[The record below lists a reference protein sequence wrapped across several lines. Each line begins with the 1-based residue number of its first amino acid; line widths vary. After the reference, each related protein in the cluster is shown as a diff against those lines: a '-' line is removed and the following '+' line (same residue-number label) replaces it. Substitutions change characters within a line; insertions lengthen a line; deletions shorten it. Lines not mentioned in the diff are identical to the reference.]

1 MAKAKSKTQAK
12 AKNPKR
18 SAQITR
24 SASAKR
30 KSNLKRSTPTI
41 RYAVVGLGHIA
52 QVAVLPA
59 FRNAKNSKLVALI
72 SSDEKKMKVLSKKYG
87 VEYTADYENYEKC
100 LREADVDAVYI
111 ALPNSLHHDYVVRA
125 ARMGIHVLCE
135 KPLGVTSEECRE
147 MIEAAREAEVKLM
160 TAYRLHFDPANLSA
174 IETIQSGKI
183 GEPRLFHSVFAF
195 RLSDPENIRLQSEEG
210 VGPLHDIGVYC
221 LNAARYLFRS
231 EPIETSAMLVHGAD
245 PKFTE
250 VPESMSVLLKFP
262 DERLASFL
270 ISFNTEAAASYEVLG
285 TKGKIRLD
293 PAYEYAEPLES
304 TLTIKDKTR
313 TKKFA
318 KRDQFGPELVY
329 FSDCILN
336 DREVEP
342 SGIEGWKDVRILEA
356 ILESAKTGQH
366 IRISLDES
374 GPRPDESQKIT
385 RPGFSEPKLV
395 NVTNPSD

>member
-1 MAKAKSKTQAK
+1 MAKAKSKTKSKAK
-12 AKNPKR
+12 AKTSPQKKTSSR
-18 SAQITR
+18 KSA
-24 SASAKR
+24 ASAR
-30 KSNLKRSTPTI
+30 VSLPAI

-100 LREADVDAVYI
+100 LREAEVDAVYI
-111 ALPNSLHHDYVVRA
+111 ALPNSLHHDYVLRA

-135 KPLGVTSEECRE
+135 KPLGVTSDECRE
-147 MIEAAREAEVKLM
+147 MVETAREADVKLM
-160 TAYRLHFDPANLSA
+160 TAYRLHFDAANLSA
-174 IETIQSGKI
+174 IETVQSGKI

-195 RLSDPENIRLQSEEG
+195 RLGDPKNIRLQGDEG

-231 EPIETSAMLVHGAD
+231 EPVEASAMFVHGSD
-245 PKFTE
+245 PKFSE
-250 VPESMSVLLKFP
+250 VPESMSVLLRFP
-262 DERLASFL
+262 EERLASFV

-304 TLTIKDKTR
+304 FLTIDDKTR
-313 TKKFA
+313 RKKFA

-356 ILESAKTGQH
+356 ILESAESGQH
-366 IRISLDES
+366 VRISLDES
-374 GPRPDESQKIT
+374 GLRPDESQKIT
-385 RPGFSEPKLV
+385 RPGFAEPKLV
-395 NVTNPSD
+395 NVTSPSD